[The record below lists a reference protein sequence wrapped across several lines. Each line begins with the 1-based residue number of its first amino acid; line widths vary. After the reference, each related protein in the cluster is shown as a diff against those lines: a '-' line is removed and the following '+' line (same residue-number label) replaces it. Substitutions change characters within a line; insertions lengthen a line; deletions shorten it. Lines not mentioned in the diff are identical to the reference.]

1 MLIGG
6 QRFSR
11 YCTLMMATALF
22 AETLENSQHSTQL
35 FFYRIRD
42 FFGRCGNEAE
52 VPRDY
57 FLLHSVDAGI
67 I

>member
-1 MLIGG
+1 
-6 QRFSR
+6 
-11 YCTLMMATALF
+11 MMVTALF

-42 FFGRCGNEAE
+42 FFGRCGIEAE